1 MLRINLKQVI
11 VILVCGLIGWALCGA
26 IMFVGMAVTSI
37 QTTLILH
44 AIGAPI
50 IFSAISWIYSNKFN
64 YTTSLQTAI
73 IFLMIVL
80 FMDFFLVGLIINRSL
95 EMFTSL
101 LGTWIPFI
109 LIFLSTYLIG
119 LAVEVQARRSRVT

>member
-50 IFSAISWIYSNKFN
+50 IFSAISWI
-64 YTTSLQTAI
+64 
-73 IFLMIVL
+73 
-80 FMDFFLVGLIINRSL
+80 
-95 EMFTSL
+95 
-101 LGTWIPFI
+101 
-109 LIFLSTYLIG
+109 
-119 LAVEVQARRSRVT
+119 